1 MAREKDLWLLL
12 KNNLTDIHFQRIETG
27 LTGSGVPDV
36 NGCAKGKEFW
46 IELKEIHRGKSL
58 TLRPMQVAWMAKRSA
73 VGGQVF
79 VLARKQDLIKLYHVD
94 GLSGAKELQ
103 ENPKGFYQKSLVT
116 LIKPYEWANL
126 YSALLS

>member
-79 VLARKQDLIKLYHVD
+79 VLARKQDVIKLYHVD

-103 ENPKGFYQKSLVT
+103 ENPKGFYQKSRVT
-116 LIKPYEWANL
+116 LIKPYEWGNL
-126 YSALLS
+126 YSALRS

>member
-79 VLARKQDLIKLYHVD
+79 VLTRKQDVIKLYHVD

-116 LIKPYEWANL
+116 LIKPYEWGNL

>member
-1 MAREKDLWLLL
+1 VAKEKDLWLLL

-79 VLARKQDLIKLYHVD
+79 VLARKQDVIKLYHVD

-103 ENPKGFYQKSLVT
+103 ENPKGFYQNSLIT
-116 LIKPYEWANL
+116 LIKPYEWGNL

>member
-1 MAREKDLWLLL
+1 VAKEKDLWLLL

-79 VLARKQDLIKLYHVD
+79 VLARKQDVIKLYHVD

-116 LIKPYEWANL
+116 LIKPYEWGNL

>member
-1 MAREKDLWLLL
+1 MAKEKDLWLLL

-73 VGGQVF
+73 VGDQVF
-79 VLARKQDLIKLYHVD
+79 VLARKQDVIKLYHVD

-116 LIKPYEWANL
+116 LIKPYEWGNL

>member
-1 MAREKDLWLLL
+1 VAREKDLWLLL

-79 VLARKQDLIKLYHVD
+79 VLARKQDVIKLYHVD

-116 LIKPYEWANL
+116 LIKPYEWGNL

>member
-79 VLARKQDLIKLYHVD
+79 VLARKQNVIKLYHVD

>member
-1 MAREKDLWLLL
+1 MAREKALWLLL

-79 VLARKQDLIKLYHVD
+79 VLARKQDVIKLYHVD

-116 LIKPYEWANL
+116 LIKPYEWGNL

>member
-79 VLARKQDLIKLYHVD
+79 VLARKQDVIKLYHVD

-103 ENPKGFYQKSLVT
+103 ENPKGFYQKSRRT
-116 LIKPYEWANL
+116 LAQKRLKIA
-126 YSALLS
+126 

>member
-79 VLARKQDLIKLYHVD
+79 VLARKQNVIKLYHVD

-116 LIKPYEWANL
+116 LIKPYESANL

>member
-79 VLARKQDLIKLYHVD
+79 VLARKQDVIKLYHVD

-103 ENPKGFYQKSLVT
+103 ENPKGFYQQSLVT
-116 LIKPYEWANL
+116 LIKPYEWGNL

>member
-79 VLARKQDLIKLYHVD
+79 VLARKQDVIKLYHVD

-103 ENPKGFYQKSLVT
+103 ENPKGFYQNSLVT
-116 LIKPYEWANL
+116 LIKPNEWGNL

>member
-46 IELKEIHRGKSL
+46 IELKEIHSCKSL

-79 VLARKQDLIKLYHVD
+79 VLARKQDVIKLYHVD

>member
-79 VLARKQDLIKLYHVD
+79 VLALSLIH
-94 GLSGAKELQ
+94 
-103 ENPKGFYQKSLVT
+103 
-116 LIKPYEWANL
+116 I
-126 YSALLS
+126 

>member
-1 MAREKDLWLLL
+1 MALEKDLWLLL

-58 TLRPMQVAWMAKRSA
+58 TLRPMQIAWMAKRSA

-79 VLARKQDLIKLYHVD
+79 VLARKQNVIKLYHVD

-103 ENPKGFYQKSLVT
+103 ENRKGFYQKSLVT
-116 LIKPYEWANL
+116 LIKPYKWDNL

>member
-1 MAREKDLWLLL
+1 MAKEKDLWLLL

-79 VLARKQDLIKLYHVD
+79 VLARKQDVIKLYHVD

-103 ENPKGFYQKSLVT
+103 KNPKGFYQKSLVT
-116 LIKPYEWANL
+116 LIKPYEWGNL

>member
-1 MAREKDLWLLL
+1 MAKEKDLWLLL

-79 VLARKQDLIKLYHVD
+79 VLARKQDVIKLYHVD

-103 ENPKGFYQKSLVT
+103 ENPKGLYQKSLVT
-116 LIKPYEWANL
+116 LIKPYEWGNL

>member
-12 KNNLTDIHFQRIETG
+12 KNNLPDIHFQRIETG

-79 VLARKQDLIKLYHVD
+79 VLARKQDVIKLYHVD

-103 ENPKGFYQKSLVT
+103 ENPKGFYQNSLIT
-116 LIKPYEWANL
+116 LIKPYEWGNL

>member
-1 MAREKDLWLLL
+1 MALEKDLWLLL

-79 VLARKQDLIKLYHVD
+79 VLARKQNVIKLYHVD

-116 LIKPYEWANL
+116 LIKPYEWSNL

>member
-1 MAREKDLWLLL
+1 VAREKDLWLLL

-79 VLARKQDLIKLYHVD
+79 VLARKQDVIKLYHVD

-103 ENPKGFYQKSLVT
+103 ENPKGFYQNSLIT
-116 LIKPYEWANL
+116 LIKPYEWGNL

>member
-46 IELKEIHRGKSL
+46 IELKEIHSGKSL
-58 TLRPMQVAWMAKRSA
+58 TQRSMQVAWMAKRSA

-79 VLARKQDLIKLYHVD
+79 VLARKQGVIKLFHVD

-116 LIKPYEWANL
+116 LIKPYEWGNL

>member
-1 MAREKDLWLLL
+1 MAKEKDLWLLL

-46 IELKEIHRGKSL
+46 IELKEIHSGKSL
-58 TLRPMQVAWMAKRSA
+58 TLRSMQVAWMAKRSA

-79 VLARKQDLIKLYHVD
+79 VLARKQGVIKLFHVD

-116 LIKPYEWANL
+116 LIKPYEWGNL

>member
-79 VLARKQDLIKLYHVD
+79 VLARKQDVIKLYHVD

-103 ENPKGFYQKSLVT
+103 ENPKGFYQNSLVT

>member
-1 MAREKDLWLLL
+1 MAKEKDLWLLL

-79 VLARKQDLIKLYHVD
+79 VLARKQDVIKLYHVD

-116 LIKPYEWANL
+116 LIKPYEWGNL

>member
-1 MAREKDLWLLL
+1 MAKEKDLWLLL

-79 VLARKQDLIKLYHVD
+79 VLARKQDVIKLYHVD

-103 ENPKGFYQKSLVT
+103 ENPKGFYQNSLIT
-116 LIKPYEWANL
+116 LIKPYEWGNL

>member
-1 MAREKDLWLLL
+1 MARERDLWLLL

-79 VLARKQDLIKLYHVD
+79 VLARKQNVIKLYHVD

-116 LIKPYEWANL
+116 LIKPYEWSNL

>member
-1 MAREKDLWLLL
+1 M
-12 KNNLTDIHFQRIETG
+12 
-27 LTGSGVPDV
+27 TGSGVPDV

-46 IELKEIHRGKSL
+46 IELKEIHRGKAL

-79 VLARKQDLIKLYHVD
+79 VLARKQDVIKLYHVD

-116 LIKPYEWANL
+116 LIKPYEWGNL

>member
-1 MAREKDLWLLL
+1 MAKEKDLWLLL

-79 VLARKQDLIKLYHVD
+79 VLARKQDVIKLYHVD

-116 LIKPYEWANL
+116 LIKPYEWDNL

>member
-79 VLARKQDLIKLYHVD
+79 VLARKQDVIKLYHVD

-116 LIKPYEWANL
+116 LIKPYEWGNL

>member
-1 MAREKDLWLLL
+1 MARERDLWLLL

-79 VLARKQDLIKLYHVD
+79 VLARKQNVIKLYHVD

-116 LIKPYEWANL
+116 LIKPYEWGNL

>member
-79 VLARKQDLIKLYHVD
+79 VLARKQNVIKLYHVD

-116 LIKPYEWANL
+116 LIKPYEWGNL

>member
-1 MAREKDLWLLL
+1 MAKEKDLWLLL

-36 NGCAKGKEFW
+36 NGCAKGKECW

-79 VLARKQDLIKLYHVD
+79 VLARKQDVIKLYHVD

-116 LIKPYEWANL
+116 LIKPYEWGNL

>member
-1 MAREKDLWLLL
+1 VAREKDLWLLL

-79 VLARKQDLIKLYHVD
+79 VLARKQDVIKLYHVD

>member
-79 VLARKQDLIKLYHVD
+79 VLARKQDVIKLYHVD

-103 ENPKGFYQKSLVT
+103 ENPKGFYQNSLIT
-116 LIKPYEWANL
+116 LIKPYEWGNL

>member
-1 MAREKDLWLLL
+1 MARERDLWLLL

-58 TLRPMQVAWMAKRSA
+58 TLRPMQIAWMAKRSA

-79 VLARKQDLIKLYHVD
+79 VLARKQNVIKLYHVD

-116 LIKPYEWANL
+116 LIKPYEWGNL